1 MSLFEQN
8 GDNCQEAKPQRI
20 EKMLWKMA
28 VLHFISYITIK
39 RGGIGGLHEI
49 HWRSIRK
56 AEESKA
62 GKPLGLDKKLNDRH
76 ILLFRK
82 WVCNS

>member
-49 HWRSIRK
+49 HWR
-56 AEESKA
+56 
-62 GKPLGLDKKLNDRH
+62 
-76 ILLFRK
+76 
-82 WVCNS
+82 

>member
-28 VLHFISYITIK
+28 VLHFILYVRIK
-39 RGGIGGLHEI
+39 GTDIG
-49 HWRSIRK
+49 
-56 AEESKA
+56 
-62 GKPLGLDKKLNDRH
+62 
-76 ILLFRK
+76 
-82 WVCNS
+82 VT